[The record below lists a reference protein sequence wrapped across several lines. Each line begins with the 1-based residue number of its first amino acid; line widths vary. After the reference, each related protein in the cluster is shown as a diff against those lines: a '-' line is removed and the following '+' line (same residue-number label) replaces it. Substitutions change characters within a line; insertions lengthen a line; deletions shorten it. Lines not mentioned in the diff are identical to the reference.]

1 MDPQLL
7 IFGGAGIAL
16 LIGCLVLRE
25 STEVRLARMRT
36 ALMSLR
42 NQERGLE
49 QQIENLQKT
58 KSQINE
64 AMWRAQEGSPRS
76 DTCWNRSTEISRN
89 CTSICAARGSLD
101 HLVWKMMMRRMTMN
115 EDTAT

>member
-1 MDPQLL
+1 VDPQLL
-7 IFGGAGIAL
+7 IFGGAGVAL

-25 STEVRLARMRT
+25 TTESKLARMRT

-64 AMWRAQEGSPRS
+64 AMSRAQGRQSSIGHLLESVYADLEKLYQHLRGERLPGAPGS
-76 DTCWNRSTEISRN
+76 
-89 CTSICAARGSLD
+89 
-101 HLVWKMMMRRMTMN
+101 
-115 EDTAT
+115 EDEDGEEEDDDE

>member
-16 LIGCLVLRE
+16 LIGGLVLRE
-25 STEVRLARMRT
+25 STEVRLTRMRT

-42 NQERGLE
+42 NQVLGLE
-49 QQIENLQKT
+49 QKINDMQTT

-64 AMWRAQEGSPRS
+64 AMSRAQGRQSSIGHLLESVYDDLEKLYQHLREEKLPGPPGLETDEEDDS
-76 DTCWNRSTEISRN
+76 DE
-89 CTSICAARGSLD
+89 
-101 HLVWKMMMRRMTMN
+101 
-115 EDTAT
+115 

>member
-7 IFGGAGIAL
+7 IFGGVGVAL

-25 STEVRLARMRT
+25 TTEVRLARMRT

-49 QQIENLQKT
+49 QQINDLQTT
-58 KSQINE
+58 KNQISE
-64 AMWRAQEGSPRS
+64 AMSRAQGRQSSIGHLLESVYDDLEKLYQHLRGERLPGPPGSETDEEED
-76 DTCWNRSTEISRN
+76 DTNDDE
-89 CTSICAARGSLD
+89 
-101 HLVWKMMMRRMTMN
+101 
-115 EDTAT
+115 

>member
-1 MDPQLL
+1 
-7 IFGGAGIAL
+7 L

-64 AMWRAQEGSPRS
+64 AMWRAQGRQS
-76 DTCWNRSTEISRN
+76 
-89 CTSICAARGSLD
+89 SIGHLLESVYGDLEKLYQHLRGERLPGPPGLEND
-101 HLVWKMMMRRMTMN
+101 EE
-115 EDTAT
+115 EDDDE

>member
-1 MDPQLL
+1 
-7 IFGGAGIAL
+7 
-16 LIGCLVLRE
+16 
-25 STEVRLARMRT
+25 MRT

-64 AMWRAQEGSPRS
+64 AMSRAQGRQSSIGHLLESVYSDLEKLYEHLRGERLPGPPGSENDEEG
-76 DTCWNRSTEISRN
+76 DDDE
-89 CTSICAARGSLD
+89 
-101 HLVWKMMMRRMTMN
+101 
-115 EDTAT
+115 

>member
-7 IFGGAGIAL
+7 IFGGVGVAL

-25 STEVRLARMRT
+25 TTEVRLARMRT

-49 QQIENLQKT
+49 
-58 KSQINE
+58 
-64 AMWRAQEGSPRS
+64 
-76 DTCWNRSTEISRN
+76 
-89 CTSICAARGSLD
+89 
-101 HLVWKMMMRRMTMN
+101 
-115 EDTAT
+115 